1 MLVQELM
8 DQRHPFVYVDEL
20 VTKAR
25 AVIRD
30 FGLRMLP
37 VVEEN
42 RRLVGVV
49 SRADVM
55 AVSSSVSPIKVKGV
69 MSNPKL
75 IAILDMGVDVVV
87 RRMIQLDEWYVP
99 VVRSFQDYVY
109 SGVFG
114 LENFISASL
123 KRDSPKFS
131 RRLSEIASK
140 NVVVCDVESELDN
153 VWRLMQQKRFSGF
166 PVVKK
171 DKLVGVVT
179 EKDLLES
186 GALFPTFESKKGRFK
201 ASTKVSSVMKT
212 PVFSLKPTNTVRD
225 AAELM
230 VNKNIGRLPIV
241 DDKGALVGIVDRED
255 VVKAIL

>member
-1 MLVQELM
+1 MFVQELM
-8 DQRHPFVYVDEL
+8 HQRHPFVYVDEL

-55 AVSSSVSPIKVKGV
+55 MVSSSISPIKVKGV

-75 IAILDMGVDVVV
+75 VAVFDMNVETLI
-87 RRMIQLDEWYVP
+87 RRMIQSDEWYVP
-99 VVRSFQDYVY
+99 VVRSLQDYVY
-109 SGVFG
+109 AGVFG

-123 KRDSPKFS
+123 KRDSSKFS
-131 RRLSEIASK
+131 RQLSEIASED
-140 NVVVCDVESELDN
+140 VVVCDVESELDN

-171 DKLVGVVT
+171 GRLVGIVT

-201 ASTKVSSVMKT
+201 SSTKVSSVMKT
-212 PVFSLKPTNTVRD
+212 PVFSLKPTNTIRE

-230 VNKNIGRLPIV
+230 IDKNIGRLPIV
-241 DDKGALVGIVDRED
+241 DYKGVLIGIVDRED

>member
-1 MLVQELM
+1 LIVQELM

-37 VVEEN
+37 IVEEN
-42 RRLVGVV
+42 RRLVGVI
-49 SRADVM
+49 SRGDVM
-55 AVSSSVSPIKVKGV
+55 TISSSISPIKVKGV

-75 IAILDMGVDVVV
+75 TATFDMDVETVT

-99 VVRSFQDYVY
+99 VVKSPQNYVY
-109 SGVFG
+109 LGVFG

-123 KRDSPKFS
+123 KKNSPKFS
-131 RRLSEIASK
+131 RQLSEIASSD
-140 NVVVCDVESELDN
+140 VIVCDVESELDN
-153 VWRLMQQKRFSGF
+153 VWRLMQQKRLSGF
-166 PVVKK
+166 PVTKK
-171 DKLVGVVT
+171 GKLVGIVT
-179 EKDLLES
+179 QKDLLES

-201 ASTKVSSVMKT
+201 SSTKVSAVMKT
-212 PVFSLKPTNTVRD
+212 PVISLKPTNTVKD

-230 VNKNIGRLPIV
+230 LNKNIGRLPIV
-241 DDKGALVGIVDRED
+241 NNKDTLVGIVDRED
-255 VVKAIL
+255 VVRAIL